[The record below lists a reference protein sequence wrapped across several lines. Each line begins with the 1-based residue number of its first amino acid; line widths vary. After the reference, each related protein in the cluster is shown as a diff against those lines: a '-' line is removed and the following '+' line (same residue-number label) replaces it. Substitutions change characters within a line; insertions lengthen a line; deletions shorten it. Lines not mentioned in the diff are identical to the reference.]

1 MSPEPSEN
9 HVSLSNLLRHKTLP
23 RLLNSSVDVSLA
35 ATHGKEAVPGSNPFH
50 GKPSKLLTLIFS
62 SGREDL
68 FRRPWA

>member
-50 GKPSKLLTLIFS
+50 GKPSKFVQVSAVRTLPGAFEINH
-62 SGREDL
+62 
-68 FRRPWA
+68 A